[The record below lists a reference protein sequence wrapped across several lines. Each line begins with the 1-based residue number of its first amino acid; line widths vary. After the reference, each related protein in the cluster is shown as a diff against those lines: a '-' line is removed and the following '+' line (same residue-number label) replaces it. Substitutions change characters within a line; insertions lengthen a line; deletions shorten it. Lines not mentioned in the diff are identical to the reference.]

1 MSQFSRG
8 DIVFS
13 KMGRDQGRYYIVVD
27 VNEKFAFIADGK
39 LHKIQKPKKKK
50 FRHLI
55 HLGANSTV
63 IEEKIKNGM
72 FIEMQH
78 KSMTT
83 ENIKFL
89 VENKNQ

>member
-1 MSQFSRG
+1 MSQLSRG

-27 VNEKFAFIADGK
+27 ADEKFAFIVDGK

-55 HLGANSTV
+55 DLGAKSAV
-63 IEEKIKNGM
+63 IEEKIKNGEELTNPA
-72 FIEMQH
+72 IRKAVSEY
-78 KSMTT
+78 
-83 ENIKFL
+83 E
-89 VENKNQ
+89 KNL

>member
-63 IEEKIKNGM
+63 IEEKIKNGQELTNPA
-72 FIEMQH
+72 IRKAVSEY
-78 KSMTT
+78 
-83 ENIKFL
+83 E
-89 VENKNQ
+89 KNL